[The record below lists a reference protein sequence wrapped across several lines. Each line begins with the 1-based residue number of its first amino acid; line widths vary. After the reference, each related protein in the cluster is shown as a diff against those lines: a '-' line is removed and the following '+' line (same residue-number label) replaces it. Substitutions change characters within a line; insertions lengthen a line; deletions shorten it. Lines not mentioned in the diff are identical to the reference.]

1 MYLRYASK
9 VTDGVPAVASVLL
22 QAFLLLLTFVLLL
35 AFLLLLHRF
44 HAVAGVT
51 IINCP
56 TGIPD
61 VDDIPAV
68 VGTPRVVGVSLL
80 LLVPLPRAVVCIP
93 AAFDVPPAVGFPAV
107 FGSGVLA
114 FSKTNMSGFECGTDN
129 FFAAIGLSDNL
140 LLELK
145 KLTYSTKA
153 SNYRTIGYRI

>member
-1 MYLRYASK
+1 M
-9 VTDGVPAVASVLL
+9 T
-22 QAFLLLLTFVLLL
+22 
-35 AFLLLLHRF
+35 
-44 HAVAGVT
+44 
-51 IINCP
+51 
-56 TGIPD
+56 
-61 VDDIPAV
+61 
-68 VGTPRVVGVSLL
+68 SLL
-80 LLVPLPRAVVCIP
+80 LLALPVLLVYPCCCWYPLPRAVVCIP